1 MIEVKKIRIKN
12 FKNLKDVEINPR
24 KFNVLV
30 GPNGSG
36 KTNFIEFFKLLRKI
50 YVERNPYPFLEWDG
64 YENVVW
70 NHDKCLPIEFE
81 IETVEKA
88 TLTELFSKYIL
99 IDDLKVSK
107 NIELEIHRGF
117 SLSII
122 ATQSEKVRFLEEVF
136 TDEVILN
143 LNDKKLE
150 GKAEIDSLSLEL
162 SKIVEE
168 FIFYNLDAIDAF
180 NHLMDCEL
188 NLDFVKV
195 LSSELEKKV
204 SEKTFE
210 IGS

>member
-1 MIEVKKIRIKN
+1 M
-12 FKNLKDVEINPR
+12 
-24 KFNVLV
+24 
-30 GPNGSG
+30 
-36 KTNFIEFFKLLRKI
+36 RKI

-136 TDEVILN
+136 TVEIHSLDVRLTIEKIGDEVILN